1 MVATSTGH
9 PRADTKRPVVAEPH
23 VEGFAPIRILEV
35 ELGDALSP
43 VAAVD
48 PRTALRYTSAWV
60 LVRLHG
66 VPLGIL
72 ELDLGPDGVAA
83 VALAASIWRELGP
96 AINDHLRSD
105 GLPEVATLDVVGIPA
120 SGQPRCVAEREEVLR
135 DAPRMSVIIP
145 TRERPE
151 RLERC
156 LRSILNA
163 EYPRERYEIL
173 VVDNRPET
181 TGTHD
186 LIERMRGEFPQLV
199 YVREERSGSAS
210 ARNAGLREV
219 KSELVAF
226 TDDDVVADRHW
237 LTEIARAFGDA
248 DVDCVSG
255 LLIPMELETPA
266 QVWFEQ
272 YGGFSRGF
280 TRRLYDLD
288 KHRLQTP
295 LYPYT
300 AGVFGTGNN
309 MAFRRSV
316 LREIGDF
323 DPALGNGTPALGG
336 VDSEV
341 LLRTILKGYRIAYE
355 PRAFVYHLHRRDYA
369 GLHRQIYAY
378 GAGLTAYMLK
388 TLLANPRL
396 IPNFAAKLPRGLF
409 FALDPRSP
417 KNSRKQVDYPKEL
430 TRLELKGMLY
440 GPLAYL
446 RSRRAFGPHPV
457 PAAPQAP
464 IRRLPAP

>member
-1 MVATSTGH
+1 
-9 PRADTKRPVVAEPH
+9 
-23 VEGFAPIRILEV
+23 VER
-35 ELGDALSP
+35 D
-43 VAAVD
+43 
-48 PRTALRYTSAWV
+48 
-60 LVRLHG
+60 
-66 VPLGIL
+66 
-72 ELDLGPDGVAA
+72 
-83 VALAASIWRELGP
+83 
-96 AINDHLRSD
+96 
-105 GLPEVATLDVVGIPA
+105 
-120 SGQPRCVAEREEVLR
+120 EVLR
-135 DAPRMSVIIP
+135 DAPFMSVLIP

-156 LRSILNA
+156 LRSILDS
-163 EYPRERYEIL
+163 EYPRSRFEIL

-181 TGTHD
+181 TDTFD

-210 ARNAGLREV
+210 ARNAGLREA

-226 TDDDVVADRHW
+226 TDDDVVVDRHW
-237 LTEIARAFGDA
+237 LTEIARAFGAA

-280 TRRLYDLD
+280 ARRLYDLD
-288 KHRLQTP
+288 EHRLPTP

-341 LLRTILKGYRIAYE
+341 LLRTILKGHRIAYE

-396 IPNFAAKLPRGLF
+396 VPSFAAKLPRGLF

-417 KNSRKQVDYPKEL
+417 KNSRKQVDY
-430 TRLELKGMLY
+430 R
-440 GPLAYL
+440 
-446 RSRRAFGPHPV
+446 RSSPGWS
-457 PAAPQAP
+457 
-464 IRRLPAP
+464 